1 MPATSEHIIECAS
14 DIFTRNLNRLPYEFT
29 HSLAGNPLFELPRL
43 VELAEHVAT
52 RNNPHLPGGDVYF
65 NEGLIEAG
73 EKPLRP
79 DEPRTAAVDL
89 IREIETRQA
98 WIILKH
104 VEREAGYR
112 EVLENCIRNIL
123 ELSGR
128 DLLRK
133 IKWFEAILFI
143 TSPNRVTEYHLDR
156 EVSWILQIQGDK
168 EIHLFDRADKDIVPD
183 EELEKYWTADNRAA
197 CYKPQYE
204 SRAMV
209 YHMSPGTGVHIPI
222 NTPHWLRNKNNVSVT
237 LNVNFQFHDQ
247 YWANLYKANY
257 YLRRAGIT
265 PNSPGAHPVADRLK
279 SLAFTAVKRVQQS
292 MKGRPHIP
300 PEARE
305 QNKRIAQ
312 LAGLR

>member
-1 MPATSEHIIECAS
+1 MPAASEHIIDCNPGV
-14 DIFTRNLNRLPYEFT
+14 FTQNLNRLPHEFT

-43 VELAEHVAT
+43 VDLAEHVAT

-79 DEPRTAAVDL
+79 DKPRTAAVDL

-112 EVLENCIRNIL
+112 EVLESCIRNIL

-128 DLLRK
+128 ELLRK

-168 EIHLFDRADKDIVPD
+168 EIHVFDRADKDIVPD
-183 EELEKYWTADNRAA
+183 EELETYWTADNRAA

-209 YHMSPGTGVHIPI
+209 YQMSPGTGVHIPI
-222 NTPHWLRNKNNVSVT
+222 NSPHWLRNKNNVSVT

-257 YLRRAGIT
+257 YLRRAGLK
-265 PNSPGAHPVADRLK
+265 PGPPGAHPVSDRLK
-279 SLAFTAVKRVQQS
+279 SLAFTAVQRAKQTV
-292 MKGRPHIP
+292 KGRPHIP
-300 PEARE
+300 REARE
-305 QNKRIAQ
+305 QNRRIAQ
-312 LAGLR
+312 LAGTR